1 MNFKL
6 YINKLILYNFI
17 EWIIK
22 DNFLVILI
30 IKDKINMFKNNIVIV
45 NNP

>member
-6 YINKLILYNFI
+6 YINKLRLYNFI
-17 EWIIK
+17 ELIIK